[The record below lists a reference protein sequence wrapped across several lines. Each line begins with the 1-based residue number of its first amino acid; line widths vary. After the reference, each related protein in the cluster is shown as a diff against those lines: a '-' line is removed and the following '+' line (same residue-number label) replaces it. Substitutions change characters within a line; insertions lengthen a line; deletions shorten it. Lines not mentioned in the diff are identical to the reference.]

1 MAEHEDQN
9 ARTNQATDPKGSR
22 GLGYSD
28 VPSHQE
34 SENDG
39 DWRLAGLQRAIQE
52 GKSEQVLRSFGIIS
66 EADLQR
72 EFQGTE
78 K

>member
-1 MAEHEDQN
+1 MKTRVHVESKQL
-9 ARTNQATDPKGSR
+9 TPKGVMAWDTLMS
-22 GLGYSD
+22 
-28 VPSHQE
+28 QAITKAE
-34 SENDG
+34 ATG
-39 DWRLAGLQRAIQE
+39 DRRLAGLRRAIQE

-72 EFQGTE
+72 EFQGIA